1 MKIIDKKVLS
11 YFLGTFTLL
20 LSIILYLFF
29 IDKVGFA
36 DGYISEYQLAM
47 KKYFQLTL
55 IPLSLLGINF
65 FILGH
70 KIKRE
75 RKNKKMII
83 STFLF
88 FSYLLITLI
97 IAKYFYTIL
106 NYGQGG

>member
-1 MKIIDKKVLS
+1 MKIIGKRVLS

-20 LSIILYLFF
+20 LSITLYLFF

-36 DGYISEYQLAM
+36 DGYISEYQLVM

-55 IPLSLLGINF
+55 IPLSLLGIYF

-70 KIKRE
+70 KRKRE
-75 RKNKKMII
+75 SKTMIL
-83 STFLF
+83 STSLF
-88 FSYLLITLI
+88 FLYLLITLI
-97 IAKYFYTIL
+97 IAKYFYTTL

>member
-1 MKIIDKKVLS
+1 MKIIGKRVLS

-20 LSIILYLFF
+20 LSITLYLFF
-29 IDKVGFA
+29 INKVGFA

-55 IPLSLLGINF
+55 IPLSLLGIYF

-70 KIKRE
+70 KRKR
-75 RKNKKMII
+75 KSKTMIL
-83 STFLF
+83 STSLF
-88 FSYLLITLI
+88 FLYLLITLI
-97 IAKYFYTIL
+97 IAKYFYTTL